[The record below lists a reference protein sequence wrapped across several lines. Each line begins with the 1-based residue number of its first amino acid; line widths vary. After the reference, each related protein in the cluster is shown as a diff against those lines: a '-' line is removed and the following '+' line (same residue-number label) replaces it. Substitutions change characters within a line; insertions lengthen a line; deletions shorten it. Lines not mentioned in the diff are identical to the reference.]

1 MKKIT
6 VVIANPTEP
15 ISLGMNSFGG
25 KVCAAYDRELQ
36 DRKTHFIDLKML
48 DALKRVS
55 QAYEDLLQSDYATTR
70 NPEPGSNDADLV
82 LARAVIAQADAALL
96 GRVL

>member
-6 VVIANPTEP
+6 IVVANATEP
-15 ISLGMNSFGG
+15 IGLGMNCFGG
-25 KVCAAYDRELQ
+25 KVCAAYDRELH
-36 DRKTHFIDLKML
+36 DRKTHFIDLKVL

-96 GRVL
+96 GRAL